1 MPRDATKI
9 RSRETGFEVCNHT
22 CKATCINKGSHS
34 IIWAKEGN
42 SCVRHARRM
51 DLHPGCQDPC
61 PASAG
66 IFVRNTN
73 PGELGE
79 AIKSM
84 LDARWSEAT
93 IDAYFAKNIV
103 DWKQGRS
110 NWPPLQVAIDDIM
123 DVDDV
128 PQAGPSNQQ
137 KMDVDDEMD
146 DRGDDVESDGVMD
159 LPPIATMRA
168 STSQTTS
175 RSASIAR
182 SAVSSVVSHVNPFLY
197 SLEPH
202 APYRVWGNKNYK
214 CQTKYYIE

>member
-1 MPRDATKI
+1 MVHTNAWSTRRIFILYSPPPSTIHTTLSPPPTIYTMPRDATKI

-110 NWPPLQVAIDDIM
+110 NWPPLQVAM
-123 DVDDV
+123 
-128 PQAGPSNQQ
+128 
-137 KMDVDDEMD
+137 
-146 DRGDDVESDGVMD
+146 
-159 LPPIATMRA
+159 
-168 STSQTTS
+168 
-175 RSASIAR
+175 
-182 SAVSSVVSHVNPFLY
+182 
-197 SLEPH
+197 
-202 APYRVWGNKNYK
+202 
-214 CQTKYYIE
+214 